1 MNLSKKL
8 KQDHECGD
16 FGNALAGYSEQAER
30 LERAAEIYA
39 AERDH
44 AKACYDRAVRLLA
57 GIHALLYPPRFTDD
71 DGRTWQF
78 KSPIAEEQMQ
88 ELSDRIRALP
98 DEIEAIDAERLNSPD
113 LRKTP
118 PFTKGRE

>member
-39 AERDH
+39 AERPNGE
-44 AKACYDRAVRLLA
+44 VRGASRPA
-57 GIHALLYPPRFTDD
+57 GEA
-71 DGRTWQF
+71 
-78 KSPIAEEQMQ
+78 SSAEGATSTVMLGVKE
-88 ELSDRIRALP
+88 
-98 DEIEAIDAERLNSPD
+98 
-113 LRKTP
+113 K
-118 PFTKGRE
+118 